1 MLNKLKRFKYY
12 LAIYLYVC
20 STYTQN
26 LSNKW
31 GLKMQE
37 QDERI
42 SARLENKM
50 INEIDALVNDE
61 KYSNR
66 SDFLRTAVRTQIDS
80 QQIKDTITVKLDSME
95 LRAIDGLVRKYYGSR
110 EVALTKIITRF
121 LTDENI
127 RKLVKDLD
135 SMTIVAG
142 DKIEADLESKTPRQ
156 ILTK

>member
-1 MLNKLKRFKYY
+1 MFVQHTHIICRTNR
-12 LAIYLYVC
+12 
-20 STYTQN
+20 
-26 LSNKW
+26 

-66 SDFLRTAVRTQIDS
+66 SDFLRTAVRTQIDT
-80 QQIKDTITVKLDSME
+80 QQKEDAITVKLDSME
-95 LRAIDGLVRKYYGSR
+95 LKTIEGLVKRGYYDSK
-110 EVALTKIITRF
+110 EEALTKIITRF
-121 LTDENI
+121 LTDGSI
-127 RKLVKDLD
+127 KKLVK
-135 SMTIVAG
+135 SMDNLKIIAG
-142 DKIEADLESKTPRQ
+142 DTIEADLESNAPRQ

>member
-1 MLNKLKRFKYY
+1 
-12 LAIYLYVC
+12 
-20 STYTQN
+20 
-26 LSNKW
+26 
-31 GLKMQE
+31 MQE

-50 INEIDALVNDE
+50 VNEIDALVKDE

-80 QQIKDTITVKLDSME
+80 QQKEDTISVKLTSME
-95 LRAIDGLVRKYYGSR
+95 LKAIDGLVKRKYYDSR
-110 EVALTKIITRF
+110 ENALAKIITRF

-127 RKLVKDLD
+127 RKLVKDMDTLE
-135 SMTIVAG
+135 IIAG
-142 DKIEADLESKTPRQ
+142 NKVEVDLESKTPRQ